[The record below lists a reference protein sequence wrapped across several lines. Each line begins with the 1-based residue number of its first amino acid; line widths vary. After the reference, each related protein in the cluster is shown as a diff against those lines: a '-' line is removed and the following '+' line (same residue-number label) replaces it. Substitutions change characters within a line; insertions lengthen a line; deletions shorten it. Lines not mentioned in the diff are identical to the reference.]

1 MKDLYTFD
9 HSAEGAMKTYQ
20 MVRSA
25 YTALFKELKVPF
37 LVAQASSG
45 DMGGSLSHEF
55 HFPTPKGEDT
65 LVSCSKCDQVYNEE
79 LATGKAGE
87 HDAPNLTH
95 NTGFATDETQVGTAP
110 AISNGLWMGISRD
123 KKTLIRCW
131 YPKYV
136 IDEASQQPVDREPN
150 SHAIQ
155 AVASLAGFDIDARI
169 EHPLQQWAAQM
180 KSDKTSDLTPRTHK
194 VLDLYD
200 CRVRAFQRPPLS
212 DILESAGCSAE
223 DIQYSMMD
231 RFPATASGL
240 NLVKANGEKCPKC
253 TEGVLS
259 SHTATELGHTFHL
272 GTRYTEPFKAAVT
285 IPEVL
290 EETGPSSNRSKL
302 SLIEMGC
309 HGIGVSRLIAAVA
322 DILAD
327 NKGLNW
333 PRAIA
338 PYEVI
343 VLPMPIHCPE
353 SDAEMVYDALA
364 SDKGNMDV
372 VLDDRD
378 KQPAYKLGDADL
390 IGYPVLVVLGRAWN
404 ERQMAEVQCRQRR
417 VRREVPLGELP
428 RFVRSLLEKL

>member
-9 HSAEGAMKTYQ
+9 HSAEEAMKTYQ
-20 MVRSA
+20 VVKQA
-25 YTALFKELKVPF
+25 YTALFNELKVPF

-45 DMGGSLSHEF
+45 DMGGSHSHEF

-65 LVSCSKCDQVYNEE
+65 LVSCSDCDYVYNEE

-87 HDAPNLTH
+87 HDTGNRVHSA
-95 NTGFATDETQVGTAP
+95 GFATDETQVGTAP
-110 AISNGLWMGISRD
+110 AISNGLWMGISKD
-123 KKTLIRCW
+123 KKTLVRCW

-136 IDEASQQPVDREPN
+136 MDAEGQHPVDREPS

-155 AVASLAGFDIDARI
+155 AIARAAEVDIDTSI
-169 EHPLQQWAAQM
+169 EQPLQQWAAQV
-180 KSDKTSDLTPRTHK
+180 KSDKESDSAPRSHK

-200 CRVRAFQRPPLS
+200 CRVRAFKRPPLS
-212 DILESAGCSAE
+212 DMLESARCSVD
-223 DIQYSMMD
+223 DIEYGMMD
-231 RFPATASGL
+231 RFPGTTSGL
-240 NLVKANGEKCPKC
+240 DLVKADGESCPKC
-253 TEGVLS
+253 PDGVLS

-272 GTRYTEPFKAAVT
+272 GTRYTEPFQASVT

-290 EETGPSSNRSKL
+290 EESGLASNRSKL
-302 SLIEMGC
+302 TLIHMGC

-343 VLPMPIHCPE
+343 VLPINCPE
-353 SDAEMVYDALA
+353 ADAEQVYDTLA
-364 SDKGNMDV
+364 SDQGNIDV

-378 KQPAYKLGDADL
+378 KIPAWKLGDADL
-390 IGYPVLVVLGRAWN
+390 IGYPVMVVLGKAWN
-404 ERQMAEVQCRQRR
+404 ERQMVEVQCRQRR
-417 VRREVPLGELP
+417 VRQEVPLGELAA
-428 RFVRSLLEKL
+428 FVRSLLEQL